1 MLDIV
6 KETFYI
12 NVHHEMQT
20 AALYK
25 FIGLCDSVFC
35 TSAWAK
41 AVVPL
46 MEFRLTDWFH
56 HLKDTLL
63 YQSVHDGRDTQWSC
77 LAIGL
82 RDFHTSYRLWDI
94 VF

>member
-46 MEFRLTDWFH
+46 MEFCLTDRF
-56 HLKDTLL
+56 L
-63 YQSVHDGRDTQWSC
+63 S
-77 LAIGL
+77 
-82 RDFHTSYRLWDI
+82 
-94 VF
+94 